1 MKKNIDTKLGNLIN
15 PTPTAPTAPT
25 KEQDT
30 VQEPAPTKVRGNYKT
45 VSYSIPPATADKIRQ
60 IAEWDG
66 RKLNAV
72 VTEAFEQYARNWKPR
87 TYGEPPKF

>member
-1 MKKNIDTKLGNLIN
+1 MKKNIGTNLGTLLNTN
-15 PTPTAPTAPT
+15 PTAPTPT
-25 KEQDT
+25 KA
-30 VQEPAPTKVRGNYKT
+30 QEPEQETPTGKVKGNYKT

-72 VTEAFEQYARNWKPR
+72 VTEAFELYAQNWKPR